1 MPVHL
6 KLPLPGGAILA
17 LWRINE
23 EETLL
28 TSLCT
33 AAEQQEAAAFA
44 APRRRLEY
52 LAWHALLHALLP
64 EAHAAHDPEGGPV
77 LVFPS
82 SQENT
87 PADIPAELPHRQ
99 DCTRP
104 DTGLRKNARSE
115 NIPSEHTRFGDPLQT
130 GEFAPLR
137 HIGVSHSHGYAAV
150 ILSSQPCAVDIE
162 PADTDFS
169 RTARRFI
176 SPQEQ
181 ALQPYALPETL
192 FPALVWCAKET
203 VYKWVR
209 ISGLSLLHD
218 IRVTEIRPEQT
229 EPYRYDRDADPES
242 ASKLKLNPKPK
253 PEPEQELAS
262 KQPQQAQPE
271 PQQTPESVRTNP
283 SGPEF
288 PTLKTFHRLTVTA
301 AGKTLQLHG
310 FTAEGICCVYGI
322 G

>member
-6 KLPLPGGAILA
+6 KLPLPGGTILA
-17 LWRINE
+17 LWRIDE
-23 EETLL
+23 EETPLA
-28 TSLCT
+28 SLCT
-33 AAEQQEAAAFA
+33 VAEQQEAAAFA

-82 SQENT
+82 SGQNT
-87 PADIPAELPHRQ
+87 PANIPGGLPHRQ
-99 DCTRP
+99 NCIRP
-104 DTGLRKNARSE
+104 DTGLHKNARSE
-115 NIPSEHTRFGDPLQT
+115 NIPFQHTRFGDPLQT

-150 ILSSQPCAVDIE
+150 ILSAQPCAVDIE
-162 PADTDFS
+162 PADSDFS
-169 RTARRFI
+169 RAARRVI

-181 ALQPYALPETL
+181 ALQPCALPEAL
-192 FPALVWCAKET
+192 FPALVWCAKEA

-218 IRVTEIRPEQT
+218 IRITEIHPET
-229 EPYRYDRDADPES
+229 
-242 ASKLKLNPKPK
+242 
-253 PEPEQELAS
+253 
-262 KQPQQAQPE
+262 
-271 PQQTPESVRTNP
+271 TRTNP
-283 SGPEF
+283 SGTGF
-288 PTLKTFHRLTVTA
+288 PALEAFHRLTVTA

-310 FTAEGICCVYGI
+310 FTVEGICCVYGI

>member
-1 MPVHL
+1 MRRGSISPESMPVHL

-17 LWRINE
+17 LWRIDE
-23 EETLL
+23 EETPLA
-28 TSLCT
+28 SLCT

-64 EAHAAHDPEGGPV
+64 KAHAAHDPEGGPV

-82 SQENT
+82 PQENT
-87 PADIPAELPHRQ
+87 PAGMPE
-99 DCTRP
+99 
-104 DTGLRKNARSE
+104 
-115 NIPSEHTRFGDPLQT
+115 
-130 GEFAPLR
+130 EFAPLR

-169 RTARRFI
+169 RAARRFI

-181 ALQPYALPETL
+181 ALQPCALPEVL
-192 FPALVWCAKET
+192 FPALVWCAKEA

-218 IRVTEIRPEQT
+218 IRITEIHPET
-229 EPYRYDRDADPES
+229 
-242 ASKLKLNPKPK
+242 
-253 PEPEQELAS
+253 
-262 KQPQQAQPE
+262 
-271 PQQTPESVRTNP
+271 TRTNP
-283 SGPEF
+283 SGTGF
-288 PTLKTFHRLTVTA
+288 PALKAFHRLTVTA

-310 FTAEGICCVYGI
+310 FTVEGICCVYGI